1 MVSKLV
7 SWDRLVRYV
16 PEGSADVRYG
26 DPILP
31 EGSTGMD
38 IAELSSQG
46 KLQVKVLEGAD
57 PFSATASGRTESV
70 KTLLGPLEPREVPI
84 IRCIGLNYTTH
95 SKFCALDHCRYI
107 GVWGYNTHH
116 PSP

>member
-1 MVSKLV
+1 MSSKLV

-16 PEGSADVRYG
+16 PDGSVDVRYG

-38 IAELSSQG
+38 IAELASQG

-57 PFSATASGRTESV
+57 PFSATASGQTESV
-70 KTLLGPLEPREVPI
+70 KTLLGPLETRDVPI
-84 IRCIGLNYTTH
+84 IRCIGLNYKTH
-95 SKFCALDHCRYI
+95 SMYATC
-107 GVWGYNTHH
+107 T
-116 PSP
+116 SPFSRIFKDVC